1 MNNCLSLL
9 FHLTKALADESEY
22 VRDTALRA
30 GQRIINLYADTAVSV
45 FLPELER
52 GLFDENWRI
61 RYSSIQL
68 LGDLLYKISG
78 VTGKMTTEGGEDDNF
93 GTEHST
99 KVESAS
105 TVLAPIVLFCSVLLY
120 CITLYCT
127 SCFVLYSI
135 VLYYV
140 MFCCIVLYYMVF
152 YCIVLYCIGCVVLYF
167 TVLYCIVC
175 CIVFYCIALCI
186 LLYCVVFCC
195 IVLHCVVL
203 YCIVLHC
210 VTWYCFVFWE

>member
-1 MNNCLSLL
+1 MHLNALTVVCCYLNTDIGYEIFLPSSSSETFCVTHLGIAYYFSGVRLVRKYFCSLYPETL
-9 FHLTKALADESEY
+9 QALADESEY

-52 GLFDENWRI
+52 GLFDDNWRI

-99 KVESAS
+99 KVKNVENKFRKHSN
-105 TVLAPIVLFCSVLLY
+105 
-120 CITLYCT
+120 CI
-127 SCFVLYSI
+127 
-135 VLYYV
+135 
-140 MFCCIVLYYMVF
+140 
-152 YCIVLYCIGCVVLYF
+152 
-167 TVLYCIVC
+167 
-175 CIVFYCIALCI
+175 
-186 LLYCVVFCC
+186 
-195 IVLHCVVL
+195 
-203 YCIVLHC
+203 
-210 VTWYCFVFWE
+210 